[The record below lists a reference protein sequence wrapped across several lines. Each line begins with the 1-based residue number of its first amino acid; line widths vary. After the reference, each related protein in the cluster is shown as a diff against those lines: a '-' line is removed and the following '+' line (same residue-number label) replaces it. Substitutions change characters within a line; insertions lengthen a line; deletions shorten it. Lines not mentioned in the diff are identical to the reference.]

1 MTIGKILGV
10 LGLSIMT
17 MFKDIFKALTSF
29 DFQSNADYI
38 GTFVIVYLSLGGG
51 FVFMMLL
58 LGINPTL
65 VLSVI
70 AAPVWIYIVFTA
82 NRVTKYI
89 VSKKKGKKQ

>member
-1 MTIGKILGV
+1 
-10 LGLSIMT
+10 

-51 FVFMMLL
+51 FVFMMIL

>member
-17 MFKDIFKALTSF
+17 MFKDIFKALTSLNF
-29 DFQSNADYI
+29 EANADYI

-89 VSKKKGKKQ
+89 VTKKKGKK

>member
-1 MTIGKILGV
+1 
-10 LGLSIMT
+10 

-89 VSKKKGKKQ
+89 VNKKKARK

>member
-1 MTIGKILGV
+1 
-10 LGLSIMT
+10 

-89 VSKKKGKKQ
+89 VTKKKGKK

>member
-1 MTIGKILGV
+1 MTIGKILSV
-10 LGLSIMT
+10 LGLSILT
-17 MFKDIFKALTSF
+17 MSKDILKVLTTF
-29 DFQSNADYI
+29 NFQSNADYI

-51 FVFMMLL
+51 FVFSMML

-82 NRVTKYI
+82 NRVTKFI
-89 VSKKKGKKQ
+89 VSRKKGKK

>member
-1 MTIGKILGV
+1 
-10 LGLSIMT
+10 

-51 FVFMMLL
+51 FVFMMIL

-89 VSKKKGKKQ
+89 VNKKKGKK

>member
-1 MTIGKILGV
+1 MTIGKILSV
-10 LGLSIMT
+10 LGLSMMT

-29 DFQSNADYI
+29 NFESNADYI

-51 FVFMMLL
+51 FVFAMML

-70 AAPVWIYIVFTA
+70 AAPIWIYIVFTA

-89 VSKKKGKKQ
+89 VTKKKSKK

>member
-1 MTIGKILGV
+1 MTIGKILSV
-10 LGLSIMT
+10 LGLSILT
-17 MFKDIFKALTSF
+17 MSKDILKVLTTF
-29 DFQSNADYI
+29 NFQSNADYI

-51 FVFMMLL
+51 FVFSMML

-89 VSKKKGKKQ
+89 VTKKKGNK

>member
-1 MTIGKILGV
+1 MTIGKILSV
-10 LGLSIMT
+10 LGLSMMT
-17 MFKDIFKALTSF
+17 MCKDIFKGLTTF

-51 FVFMMLL
+51 FVFSMML

-89 VSKKKGKKQ
+89 VNKKKARK

>member
-1 MTIGKILGV
+1 MTIGKILSV
-10 LGLSIMT
+10 LGLSILT
-17 MFKDIFKALTSF
+17 MSKDILKVLTTF

-51 FVFMMLL
+51 FVFSMML

-82 NRVTKYI
+82 NRVTKFI
-89 VSKKKGKKQ
+89 VSRKKGKK

>member
-1 MTIGKILGV
+1 MTIGKILSV
-10 LGLSIMT
+10 LGLSLLT
-17 MFKDIFKALTSF
+17 MSKDILKVLTTF
-29 DFQSNADYI
+29 NFQSNADYI

-51 FVFMMLL
+51 FVFSMML

-82 NRVTKYI
+82 NRVTKFI
-89 VSKKKGKKQ
+89 VSRKKGKK

>member
-1 MTIGKILGV
+1 
-10 LGLSIMT
+10 

>member
-1 MTIGKILGV
+1 
-10 LGLSIMT
+10 

-89 VSKKKGKKQ
+89 VNKKKGKKQ

>member
-1 MTIGKILGV
+1 
-10 LGLSIMT
+10 

-29 DFQSNADYI
+29 NFESNADYI

-51 FVFMMLL
+51 FVFAMML

-70 AAPVWIYIVFTA
+70 AAPIWIYIVFTA

-89 VSKKKGKKQ
+89 VTKKKSKK

>member
-1 MTIGKILGV
+1 M
-10 LGLSIMT
+10 S
-17 MFKDIFKALTSF
+17 KDILKVLTTF
-29 DFQSNADYI
+29 NFQSNADYI

-51 FVFMMLL
+51 FVFSMML

-82 NRVTKYI
+82 NRVTKFI
-89 VSKKKGKKQ
+89 VSRKKGKK

>member
-1 MTIGKILGV
+1 MTIGKILSI
-10 LGLSIMT
+10 LGISLLT
-17 MFKDIFKALTSF
+17 MSKDIWKTISTFN
-29 DFQSNADYI
+29 FQTNADYI

-51 FVFMMLL
+51 FVFSMML

-89 VSKKKGKKQ
+89 VTKKKGKK